1 MAKIVKFKPKD
12 LVDREKNSIF
22 VDEEIDDPVGGLA
35 FTDFSKPTPVLEGE
49 DAERFIRTMEENS
62 KKAKERAKIPPT
74 LEELKDRLSFQKMF
88 LEWDKETIRKRE
100 EEIEALENKIKEL
113 EKN

>member
-1 MAKIVKFKPKD
+1 MAKIVKFGQKD
-12 LVDREKNSIF
+12 LDDTKKSSII
-22 VDEEIDDPVGGLA
+22 VEESDEPTALA

-49 DAERFIRTMEENS
+49 DAERFIRIMEENE

-74 LEELKDRLSFQKMF
+74 LEELKDKLSFEKMF

-100 EEIEALENKIKEL
+100 EKIKELENKIKEL
-113 EKN
+113 EKI